1 MNYVIRKM
9 MIHPRLMLLLL
20 WLGIFYG
27 NNEAIAQ
34 NPALKTFLQSP
45 NLKYA
50 SVGIQ
55 ITALETGQPVCSHNA
70 NLALTPAS
78 TLKLITT
85 ASALELLGEKY
96 LYRTSVLRDDSVNEQ
111 GVLAGNLYIQ
121 GVGDPTLGSE
131 YLWTDQEWFLN
142 DWLDALLKAG
152 ITAIQGSVVAIDNL
166 YGYEGVS
173 PKWLW
178 EDLGNHFAPGVY
190 GISIFD
196 NAYRLSLKSG
206 VAGTQP
212 EIVQMDPVVK
222 NLTFDNR
229 LITAANS
236 LDSAYISG
244 VPFSNERRIYGTIPQ
259 HKTDF
264 TLKGDIPD
272 PGLFLADY
280 FTSYLQNNG
289 VPVAGKPT
297 TSRTQP
303 VTTQPSKILVTTV
316 SKSIPEIIR
325 ITNVRS
331 NNHYAEYL
339 FYTIGK
345 ENNAEK
351 AEYIPPVSV
360 AAIKNYWTSK
370 GLDMKGLTMYDGSGL
385 SPKNAVPVSLLTDL
399 LIYMD
404 KKSECKVLFYNSL
417 PEAGKEGTVRSFLQQ
432 RELAGSRIKSG
443 SISGVQSYAGYLEKN
458 GKRYA
463 FAIIVNRFTGN
474 RNSLRNQIEKLL
486 QNF

>member
-1 MNYVIRKM
+1 M
-9 MIHPRLMLLLL
+9 MKHLRLIFLLF
-20 WLGIFYG
+20 WLGIFCG
-27 NNEAIAQ
+27 NNETLAQ
-34 NPALKTFLQSP
+34 NPALKAFLQSP

-55 ITALETGQPVCSHNA
+55 ITELETGKQICSHNV
-70 NLALTPAS
+70 NMALTPAS

-96 LYRTSVLRDDSVNEQ
+96 LYRTSVLMDGYVNAQ
-111 GVLAGNLYIQ
+111 GLLVGNLYIQ
-121 GVGDPTLGSE
+121 GAGDPTLGSE
-131 YLWTDQEWFLN
+131 YLWPDQEWFLN
-142 DWLDALLKAG
+142 DWLYALQKAG
-152 ITAIQGSVVAIDNL
+152 ITSIQGSVVAIDDL

-178 EDLGNHFAPGVY
+178 EDIGNYFAPGVY

-196 NAYRLSLKSG
+196 NTYRLSLKSG
-206 VAGTQP
+206 AAGTQP
-212 EIVQMDPVVK
+212 EILQMNPIVK
-222 NLTFDNR
+222 NLTIDNR
-229 LITAANS
+229 LISTANS

-244 VPFSNERRIYGTIPQ
+244 IPFSSERRIYGTIPQ
-259 HKTDF
+259 NKPDF

-272 PGLFLADY
+272 PGWFLADY
-280 FTSYLQNNG
+280 VTSYLQING

-297 TSRTQP
+297 TSRTQHI
-303 VTTQPSKILVTTV
+303 TTQPLKKLVTTV
-316 SKSIPEIIR
+316 SKSMPEIIR
-325 ITNVRS
+325 VTNVRS

-339 FYTIGK
+339 FYTIGN
-345 ENNAEK
+345 EHNAEN
-351 AEYIPPVSV
+351 AAYIPPVSV
-360 AAIKNYWTSK
+360 AAIKQYWTSK
-370 GLDMKGLTMYDGSGL
+370 GIDMKGLTMYDGSGL
-385 SPKNAVPVSLLTDL
+385 SPSNAVPVALLTDL

-404 KKSECKVLFYNSL
+404 RKSECKALFYYSL

-443 SISGVQSYAGYLEKN
+443 SISGVQSYAGYLEKD

-474 RNSLRNQIEKLL
+474 RNTLRKQIEKLL